1 MRIDLYGVKAAM
13 LCEILTNNKKSST
26 RSNSFSWIFIFWSF
40 TQDFEFSE
48 FFSEAP
54 YLPQSHGNLPCSHE
68 PLQPSIGPGNTNTNI
83 FFREVQRDQ
92 NRALYSLTGSIQLFL
107 QFLYSL

>member
-1 MRIDLYGVKAAM
+1 VVLVGVVRSGRGDYAWYGSDVVGGYWWRLMRIDLYGVKAAM
-13 LCEILTNNKKSST
+13 LYEILANNKKSVS

-68 PLQPSIGPGNTNTNI
+68 PLQPSIGSGITN
-83 FFREVQRDQ
+83 
-92 NRALYSLTGSIQLFL
+92 L
-107 QFLYSL
+107 